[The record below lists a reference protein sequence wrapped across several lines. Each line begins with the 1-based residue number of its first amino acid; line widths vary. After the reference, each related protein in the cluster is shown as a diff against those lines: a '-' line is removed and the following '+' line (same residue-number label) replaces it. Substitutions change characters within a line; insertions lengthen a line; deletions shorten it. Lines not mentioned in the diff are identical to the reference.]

1 MDSAQFPQIRELS
14 MQLSDGPHRRLVT
27 IERSPFLI
35 GRSPQSDL
43 MLPESY
49 VSRSHAQILVDGMK
63 VILEDTGSSHGTF
76 VNGERITRRIL
87 QPRDAIHF
95 GSLDGP
101 ELRWDDEDSHISS
114 RFTILANMQ
123 AQMRS
128 QLQGLQKQTSDLEKL
143 RWFLDVARSLN
154 NAAGVDRVLASLL
167 ESTLALAGT
176 ERGYVFLADGEGV
189 LELALGMDA
198 SGAILKTAPSLSRT
212 IMRQAING
220 TEQFLVTD
228 TLSAQA
234 HPPAGALPQNIQ
246 KIICI
251 PFRRSRPAG
260 HLSAAKD
267 QLTQVFGA
275 LYLESRVHPEP
286 HAVTDQELLRT
297 IAREA
302 AALVENAQL
311 AVMEAQARQ
320 HREELRIAA
329 EIQQGMLSVQIPTF
343 SFAGVQARSIPCS
356 AVGGDFFD
364 VVPDQGMLNVALVDV
379 SGKGLSAA
387 IQAAALQ
394 GMLYVQLQA
403 RQPLQAIASATN
415 QYLCRKSIGKYASM
429 LLLRLH
435 EDGTLEYL
443 NCGHIQPR
451 LCCNQSISRLAIA
464 NLPVGLRRS
473 AEYSSGVTKLS
484 PGARIV
490 LVSDG
495 FTEAEDP
502 QGDFFGEARLD
513 ATALC
518 MDLEPMFQQMMDFCA
533 GKPADDDCTVVQIH
547 YHGSGNAAGS
557 A

>member
-1 MDSAQFPQIRELS
+1 MESAQFPHIRELS
-14 MQLSDGPHRRLVT
+14 MQLIDGPHRRLII

-35 GRSPQSDL
+35 GRSPQNDL
-43 MLPESY
+43 MLPQSS
-49 VSRSHAQILVDGMK
+49 VSPSHAQILVDGMK

-101 ELRWDDEDSHISS
+101 ELRWDDEDSPISTS
-114 RFTILANMQ
+114 FTILANMQ

-143 RWFLDVARSLN
+143 RWFLDIARNLN

-167 ESTLALAGT
+167 ESTLALTAA

-198 SGAILKTAPSLSRT
+198 SGTILKTAPPLSRT
-212 IMRQAING
+212 VMRQAING

-228 TLSAQA
+228 TLRAQSRR
-234 HPPAGALPQNIQ
+234 AGDALPQNIR

-260 HLSAAKD
+260 HRSEAKD
-267 QLTQVFGA
+267 QLTQIFGV
-275 LYLESRVHPEP
+275 LYLESSVHPEP
-286 HAVTDQELLRT
+286 SSTMDEELLRT

-302 AALVENAQL
+302 TALVDNAQL

-387 IQAAALQ
+387 IHAAALQ

-415 QYLCRKSIGKYASM
+415 RYLCRKSLGKYASM

-451 LCCNQSISRLAIA
+451 LCCNHSISRLEIA

-473 AEYSSGVTKLS
+473 AEYSTGITKLS
-484 PGARIV
+484 PGDRVFLA
-490 LVSDG
+490 SDG

-502 QGDFFGEARLD
+502 HGDFFGEARLD

-518 MDLEPMFQQMMDFCA
+518 MELGPMFQKMMDFCA

-547 YHGSGNAAGS
+547 YSGSGNAAGS